1 MITISLHPATS
12 SFGPLKTHN
21 VTTVEENIYIRS
33 VCEGV
38 TDARLYNM
46 KLTEA
51 LHSVYAIYLGL
62 PIFNYDAKFLTA
74 RHSM

>member
-1 MITISLHPATS
+1 MLIVIFISKILGQKRAI
-12 SFGPLKTHN
+12 
-21 VTTVEENIYIRS
+21 EENIYIRL

-51 LHSVYAIYLGL
+51 LHSVHAIYLGL
-62 PIFNYDAKFLTA
+62 PIFNYDAKFMTA
-74 RHSM
+74 RHSV

>member
-1 MITISLHPATS
+1 MIAH
-12 SFGPLKTHN
+12 LKTLIKLAN
-21 VTTVEENIYIRS
+21 EFSVVEENIYIRS

-51 LHSVYAIYLGL
+51 LHSVHAIYLGL
-62 PIFNYDAKFLTA
+62 PIFNYDAKFMTA
-74 RHSM
+74 RHSV

>member
-1 MITISLHPATS
+1 MLIVIFISKILGQKRAI
-12 SFGPLKTHN
+12 
-21 VTTVEENIYIRS
+21 EENIYIRL

-51 LHSVYAIYLGL
+51 LHSVHAIYLGL